1 MPLSLIEG
9 ALGGIGLF
17 LLGMRLMSDGIRT
30 VADARIRRIFSLF
43 TSNRLYSLL
52 FGIAMSMAVNSG
64 SAAVVFTIGLVN
76 GGVLNAFQAM
86 SVLGGVLIG
95 ASLTLHLH
103 IIPYSLIAT
112 PLVFSGVLLKFFARR
127 RRLTNA
133 GDLLLGVGLL
143 FLGLTLLEGSYR
155 PFAHHPLYEVFDGI
169 FYRMTATAALFGAIV
184 SFLVQSAPSSI
195 SIIASLMHNHQLDAG
210 LSAAMIAG
218 GLVGVAFMGN
228 LASLGGNY
236 ISRRVA
242 MVFLALSFAV
252 SLLVVLF
259 SPLLVDAIL
268 PGLTPVAGTNDTYL
282 FARLSWLH
290 SAASLFAALCAVV
303 LSGPVS
309 RLLASTDG
317 AVHTN
322 GTDSAQPC
330 ASYLDLRIINTPTIA
345 IEQAR
350 KEILRMMNVTS
361 FMYADIREILFDFDS
376 RRAETI
382 RQHERVLDSLNH
394 EITSYLAVLSRS
406 TKSPEVSYEIPG
418 LLQIVTVLEHI
429 GDRCE
434 EVLDNI
440 ITRKEVGAIFSDA
453 AMDDLK
459 ILITA
464 VGDVMAVTEDAVRS
478 GQTIGAEALHQ
489 SKHTTRSRFDYVKQ
503 AHFDRISSGVC
514 PPQAMML
521 FNDMASAIVAIA
533 ELCWSILGMQVRR
546 AGDEQQENGGNRFR
560 DKYGPFAGGGSTP

>member
-43 TSNRLYSLL
+43 TSNRFYSLL
-52 FGIAMSMAVNSG
+52 FGIALSMAVNSG
-64 SAAVVFTIGLVN
+64 SAALVFTIGLVN

-112 PLVFSGVLLKFFARR
+112 PLVFTGVVLKFFSRR
-127 RRLTNA
+127 RRFTNA
-133 GDLLLGVGLL
+133 GDLLLGIGLL

-155 PFAHHPLYEVFDGI
+155 PINHHPLYEVFNGI
-169 FYRMTATAALFGAIV
+169 FYRMTATSVAFGALV
-184 SFLVQSAPSSI
+184 SFLVQSASSTI
-195 SIIASLMHNHQLDAG
+195 AIIASIMHTQNLAPA
-210 LSAAMIAG
+210 LSVAMVAG
-218 GLVGVAFMGN
+218 GLMGVAFMGN

-242 MVFLALSFAV
+242 VFFLALSLLV
-252 SLLVVLF
+252 SLLCVLF
-259 SPLLVDAIL
+259 SQILVDMFFSEL
-268 PGLTPVAGTNDTYL
+268 PSVTAMTDNYL
-282 FARLSWLH
+282 VNRLSWLH
-290 SAASLFAALCAVV
+290 SSASIFAAVFSVA
-303 LSGPVS
+303 LSGPLS
-309 RLLASTDG
+309 RLLSSSERA
-317 AVHTN
+317 AHTN
-322 GTDSAQPC
+322 GSGTDSAQPC

-350 KEILRMMNVTS
+350 KEILRMMHVAS
-361 FMYADIREILFDFDS
+361 FMFADVGEILFEFDS

-382 RQHERVLDSLNH
+382 RQHEKVLDSLNH
-394 EITSYLAVLSRS
+394 EITSYLAALSRS
-406 TKSPEVSYEIPG
+406 TKSPEISYEIPG
-418 LLQIVTVLEHI
+418 LLQTVSVLEHI

-434 EVLDNI
+434 EVLGGI
-440 ITRKEVGAIFSDA
+440 ISRKEAGVLFSAA

-459 ILITA
+459 ILIAT
-464 VGDVMAVTEDAVRS
+464 VGDVMTITEDAVRS
-478 GQTIGAEALHQ
+478 GQPLDANALHNIKQ
-489 SKHTTRSRFDYVKQ
+489 VNRLKFERVKQ
-503 AHFDRISSGVC
+503 AHFDRISSGLC
-514 PPQAMML
+514 PAPAMML
-521 FNDMASAIVAIA
+521 FNDMESSIVAIA

-546 AGDEQQENGGNRFR
+546 ME
-560 DKYGPFAGGGSTP
+560 

>member
-43 TSNRLYSLL
+43 TSNRFYSVL

-64 SAAVVFTIGLVN
+64 SAAVVFTIGLLN
-76 GGVLNAFQAM
+76 AGVLNAFQAM

-112 PLVFSGVLLKFFARR
+112 PLVFTGVLFKFFARR
-127 RRLTNA
+127 RRFTNA
-133 GDLLLGVGLL
+133 GDLLLGIGLL

-155 PFAHHPLYEVFDGI
+155 PINHHPLYEVFSGI
-169 FYRMTATAALFGAIV
+169 FYRMTFMAALFGAIV
-184 SFLVQSAPSSI
+184 SFLVQSASSSI
-195 SIIASLMHNHQLDAG
+195 SIIASLMQNHQLNAE
-210 LSAAMIAG
+210 LSAAMVAG

-228 LASLGGNY
+228 LASLGGNS

-242 MVFLALSFAV
+242 ALFFGISLIV
-252 SLLVVLF
+252 SLLFVLA
-259 SPLLVDAIL
+259 SPLLMDASL
-268 PGLTPVAGTNDTYL
+268 PGLTPVSGSEGTNL
-282 FARLSWLH
+282 FSRLSWLH
-290 SAASLFAALCAVV
+290 SAASLFAALCSVV

-309 RLLASTDG
+309 RLLASTDRSS
-317 AVHTN
+317 HTN

-330 ASYLDLRIINTPTIA
+330 ASYLDMRIINTPTIA
-345 IEQAR
+345 IDQAR
-350 KEILRMMNVTS
+350 KEILRMMHVAS
-361 FMYADIREILFDFDS
+361 FMYADVREILFEYDS

-406 TKSPEVSYEIPG
+406 TKSAEISYEIPG
-418 LLQIVTVLEHI
+418 LLHTVSVLEHI

-434 EVLDNI
+434 EVLDGI
-440 ITRKEVGAIFSDA
+440 IARKEAGAVFSAA

-459 ILITA
+459 ILIA
-464 VGDVMAVTEDAVRS
+464 VVGDVMAATEDVVRS
-478 GQTIGAEALHQ
+478 GHPLKAEALHLI
-489 SKHTTRSRFDYVKQ
+489 KHTARNRFEAVKQ
-503 AHFDRISSGVC
+503 AHFERISSGVC
-514 PPQAMML
+514 PTQAMML
-521 FNDMASAIVAIA
+521 FSDMESAIVAIA
-533 ELCWSILGMQVRR
+533 ELCWSILGMPVRR
-546 AGDEQQENGGNRFR
+546 AG
-560 DKYGPFAGGGSTP
+560 

>member
-43 TSNRLYSLL
+43 TSNRFSSVL
-52 FGIAMSMAVNSG
+52 FGIVLAMAVNSG

-112 PLVFSGVLLKFFARR
+112 PLIFSGVLLKFFARR
-127 RRLTNA
+127 RRLANA
-133 GDLLLGVGLL
+133 GDLLLGIGLL

-155 PFAHHPLYEVFDGI
+155 PINHHPLYEVSTGI
-169 FYRMTATAALFGAIV
+169 FDRMTFMSALFGAIV
-184 SFLVQSAPSSI
+184 SFLVQSASSSI
-195 SIIASLMHNHQLDAG
+195 SITTSLIHNELLTAE
-210 LSAAMIAG
+210 LSVAMVAG
-218 GLVGVAFMGN
+218 GFVGVAFMGN
-228 LASLGGNY
+228 LSALGGNY

-242 MVFLALSFAV
+242 AVFLVLSLSV
-252 SLLVVLF
+252 SLLFVLF
-259 SPLLVDAIL
+259 SQPLVAALFPVGLSAI
-268 PGLTPVAGTNDTYL
+268 GINIKEL
-282 FARLSWLH
+282 FTHLSWLH
-290 SAASLFAALCAVV
+290 SGISLCAALSAVA

-309 RLLASTDG
+309 RLLSYSEDNVHLNASDT
-317 AVHTN
+317 
-322 GTDSAQPC
+322 AQPC

-350 KEILRMMNVTS
+350 KEIMRMATVTS
-361 FMYADIREILFDFDS
+361 YMYADIREILFEFDS

-382 RQHERVLDSLNH
+382 RQHEKVLDSLNH
-394 EITSYLAVLSRS
+394 EITAYLALLSRS
-406 TKSPEVSYEIPG
+406 TKSPEISYEIPG
-418 LLQIVTVLEHI
+418 LLQTVSVLEHI

-434 EVLDNI
+434 EVLDGI
-440 ITRKEVGAIFSDA
+440 IARKQAGVIFSDD

-459 ILITA
+459 KLIA
-464 VGDVMAVTEDAVRS
+464 VVGEVMSATEEAVRS
-478 GQTIGAEALHQ
+478 GQSMKTDTLHQ
-489 SKHTTRSRFDYVKQ
+489 LKQATRNRFDSVKQ
-503 AHFDRISSGVC
+503 AHFDRISSGIC
-514 PPQAMML
+514 PPQAMMI
-521 FNDMASAIVAIA
+521 FNDLESSIVAIA
-533 ELCWSILGMQVRR
+533 ELCWIILGLQVRR
-546 AGDEQQENGGNRFR
+546 SG
-560 DKYGPFAGGGSTP
+560 

>member
-30 VADARIRRIFSLF
+30 VADARIRRIFSQI

-64 SAAVVFTIGLVN
+64 SAALVFTIGLLN
-76 GGVLNAFQAM
+76 AGVLNAFQAM

-155 PFAHHPLYEVFDGI
+155 PIDHHPLYDVFNGT
-169 FYRMTATAALFGAIV
+169 FYRMTAMSVVFGAVV
-184 SFLVQSAPSSI
+184 SFLVQSASSSI
-195 SIIASLMHNHQLDAG
+195 KIIASLTDTHQISAE
-210 LSAAMIAG
+210 LSAAMVAG

-242 MVFLALSFAV
+242 AIFLALSLAV
-252 SLLVVLF
+252 SLLFVLV
-259 SPLLVDAIL
+259 SPLLVDASL
-268 PGLTPVAGTNDTYL
+268 PGLASVSGSNHTYL
-282 FARLSWLH
+282 FTRLSWLH

-309 RLLASTDG
+309 RLLASREG
-317 AVHTN
+317 SLHTN

-350 KEILRMMNVTS
+350 KEIQRMMHVTS
-361 FMYADIREILFDFDS
+361 FMYADVREILFEFDS

-382 RQHERVLDSLNH
+382 RQHEKVLDSLNH
-394 EITSYLAVLSRS
+394 EITSYLALLSRS
-406 TKSPEVSYEIPG
+406 TKSPEISYEIPG
-418 LLQIVTVLEHI
+418 LLQTVSILEHI

-434 EVLDNI
+434 EVLNGI
-440 ITRKEVGAIFSDA
+440 IARKEAGAIFSDG

-459 ILITA
+459 ILITV
-464 VGDVMAVTEDAVRS
+464 VGDVMVVTEDAVKS
-478 GQTIGAEALHQ
+478 GQSLGAEALHQ
-489 SKHTTRSRFDYVKQ
+489 IKHTARNRFDRVKQ
-503 AHFDRISSGVC
+503 SHFERISSGVC

-521 FNDMASAIVAIA
+521 FNDMESAIVAIA
-533 ELCWSILGMQVRR
+533 ELCWSILAMQVRR
-546 AGDEQQENGGNRFR
+546 AG
-560 DKYGPFAGGGSTP
+560 

>member
-52 FGIAMSMAVNSG
+52 FGMVMSMAVNSG
-64 SAAVVFTIGLVN
+64 SAAVVFTIGLLN
-76 GGVLNAFQAM
+76 AGVLNAFQAM

-95 ASLTLHLH
+95 ASLSLHLH

-112 PLVFSGVLLKFFARR
+112 PLVFTGVLLKFFARR
-127 RRLTNA
+127 RRLANA

-155 PFAHHPLYEVFDGI
+155 PINHHPLYEVFNGI
-169 FYRMTATAALFGAIV
+169 FYHMTVMAAFFGAIV

-195 SIIASLMHNHQLDAG
+195 SIIASLMHNHQLNAE
-210 LSAAMIAG
+210 LSSAMVAG

-242 MVFLALSFAV
+242 AVFLAISLAV
-252 SLLVVLF
+252 SLLFILF
-259 SPLLVDAIL
+259 SPLLVDANL
-268 PGLTPVAGTNDTYL
+268 PGLASVSGTNSTYL
-282 FARLSWLH
+282 FNRLSWLH
-290 SAASLFAALCAVV
+290 SAVSLCAAFCAVV
-303 LSGPVS
+303 SSGPVS
-309 RLLASTDG
+309 RLLASRKG
-317 AVHTN
+317 VVHTA

-350 KEILRMMNVTS
+350 KEIQRMMHVTS
-361 FMYADIREILFDFDS
+361 FMFADVRKILFEFDS

-382 RQHERVLDSLNH
+382 RQHEKVLDSLNH
-394 EITSYLAVLSRS
+394 EITAYLAILSRS
-406 TKSPEVSYEIPG
+406 TKSPDISYEIPG
-418 LLQIVTVLEHI
+418 LLQTVSVLEHI

-434 EVLDNI
+434 EVLGGI
-440 ITRKEVGAIFSDA
+440 IARKEAGAIFSDA
-453 AMDDLK
+453 AMDDLET
-459 ILITA
+459 LITVVA
-464 VGDVMAVTEDAVRS
+464 DVMAVTEEAVRS
-478 GQTIGAEALHQ
+478 GQSPGAEALHQ
-489 SKHTTRSRFDYVKQ
+489 IKHTARNRFDFVKQ
-503 AHFDRISSGVC
+503 SHFERISSGVC

-521 FNDMASAIVAIA
+521 FNDMESAIIAIA
-533 ELCWSILGMQVRR
+533 ELCWSILAMQVRR
-546 AGDEQQENGGNRFR
+546 EG
-560 DKYGPFAGGGSTP
+560 

>member
-64 SAAVVFTIGLVN
+64 SAAVVFTIGLLN
-76 GGVLNAFQAM
+76 AGVLNAFQAM

-127 RRLTNA
+127 RRFTNA

-143 FLGLTLLEGSYR
+143 LLGLTLLEGSYR
-155 PFAHHPLYEVFDGI
+155 PIDHHPLYEVFNGI
-169 FYRMTATAALFGAIV
+169 FYRMTVMAALFGAIV
-184 SFLVQSAPSSI
+184 SFLVQSAASSL
-195 SIIASLMHNHQLDAG
+195 SIIASLMHNHQLNAE
-210 LSAAMIAG
+210 LSAAMVAG

-242 MVFLALSFAV
+242 AIFFALSLVV
-252 SLLVVLF
+252 SLMFVLL
-259 SPLLVDAIL
+259 SPLLMDASL
-268 PGLTPVAGTNDTYL
+268 PGLPPVTGTNVKDL
-282 FARLSWLH
+282 FTRLSWFH
-290 SAASLFAALCAVV
+290 SVVSLFAALCAVV

-309 RLLASTDG
+309 RLLASTEG
-317 AVHTN
+317 PKHTN

-350 KEILRMMNVTS
+350 KEILRMMHVTS
-361 FMYADIREILFDFDS
+361 FMYADVCEILFEFDS

-406 TKSPEVSYEIPG
+406 TKSPEISYEIPG
-418 LLQIVTVLEHI
+418 LLQTVSVLEHI

-434 EVLDNI
+434 EVLDGI
-440 ITRKEVGAIFSDA
+440 IARKEAGAIFSEA
-453 AMDDLK
+453 AMDDIK
-459 ILITA
+459 ILITV
-464 VGDVMAVTEDAVRS
+464 VGDVMGSTEDAVRS
-478 GQTIGAEALHQ
+478 GQPMAADALHQ
-489 SKHTTRSRFDYVKQ
+489 IKQTTRNRFDSVKQ
-503 AHFDRISSGVC
+503 SHFERISSGVC

-521 FNDMASAIVAIA
+521 FNDMESSIVAIA

-546 AGDEQQENGGNRFR
+546 AE
-560 DKYGPFAGGGSTP
+560 

>member
-52 FGIAMSMAVNSG
+52 FGIAMSMAVSSG

-76 GGVLNAFQAM
+76 AGVLNAFQAM

-103 IIPYSLIAT
+103 IIPYSLIAA

-127 RRLTNA
+127 RRFTNA

-155 PFAHHPLYEVFDGI
+155 PINHHPLYEVFNGI
-169 FYRMTATAALFGAIV
+169 FYRMTVMAALFGSIV
-184 SFLVQSAPSSI
+184 SFLVQSASSSI
-195 SIIASLMHNHQLDAG
+195 SIIASLTHNYQLNAE
-210 LSAAMIAG
+210 LSTAMVAG

-242 MVFLALSFAV
+242 AVFLALSLAV
-252 SLLVVLF
+252 SLLVVLI
-259 SPLLVDAIL
+259 SPLLMDADL
-268 PGLTPVAGTNDTYL
+268 PWLTPVSGTNATQL
-282 FARLSWLH
+282 FTRLSWLH
-290 SAASLFAALCAVV
+290 SFASLCAALCAVV

-317 AVHTN
+317 PEHAN

-345 IEQAR
+345 VEQAR
-350 KEILRMMNVTS
+350 KEILRMMHVTS
-361 FMYADIREILFDFDS
+361 FMYADVREILFDFDS

-406 TKSPEVSYEIPG
+406 TKSPEISYEIPG
-418 LLQIVTVLEHI
+418 LLQTVSVLEHI

-434 EVLDNI
+434 EVLNSI
-440 ITRKEVGAIFSDA
+440 ITRKEAGAIFSDA
-453 AMDDLK
+453 AMNDLK
-459 ILITA
+459 ILIA
-464 VGDVMAVTEDAVRS
+464 VVGDVMGATEDAVRS
-478 GQTIGAEALHQ
+478 GQPLGTETLHQ
-489 SKHTTRSRFDYVKQ
+489 LKLTTRNRFDSVKQ
-503 AHFDRISSGVC
+503 AHFERISSGVC

-521 FNDMASAIVAIA
+521 FNDTESAIAAIA

-546 AGDEQQENGGNRFR
+546 AE
-560 DKYGPFAGGGSTP
+560 

>member
-43 TSNRLYSLL
+43 TSNRFYSIL

-112 PLVFSGVLLKFFARR
+112 PLVFTGVVLKFFSRR
-127 RRLTNA
+127 RRFTNA

-155 PFAHHPLYEVFDGI
+155 PIDHHPLYEVFNGI
-169 FYRMTATAALFGAIV
+169 FYRITAMSVLFGAVV
-184 SFLVQSAPSSI
+184 SFLVQSASSSI
-195 SIIASLMHNHQLDAG
+195 SIIASLMRTQHTGAT
-210 LSAAMIAG
+210 LSAAMVAG

-242 MVFLALSFAV
+242 LVFLTLSLAV
-252 SLLVVLF
+252 SVLFVLF
-259 SPLLVDAIL
+259 SPLLVDALIPEL
-268 PGLTPVAGTNDTYL
+268 PSVSVTSDTYL
-282 FARLSWLH
+282 FNRLSWLH
-290 SAASLFAALCAVV
+290 SIASLFAALCAVA

-309 RLLASTDG
+309 RLLSTSE
-317 AVHTN
+317 ATAHSN

-350 KEILRMMNVTS
+350 KEIVRMMHVAS
-361 FMYADIREILFDFDS
+361 LMYADIREILFEFDS

-382 RQHERVLDSLNH
+382 RQHEKVLDSLNH
-394 EITSYLAVLSRS
+394 EITAYLALLSRS
-406 TKSPEVSYEIPG
+406 TKNPEISYEIPG
-418 LLQIVTVLEHI
+418 LLQTVSVLEHI

-434 EVLDNI
+434 EVLNGI
-440 ITRKEVGAIFSDA
+440 IARKEAGAIFSDS
-453 AMDDLK
+453 AMEDLK
-459 ILITA
+459 TLISV
-464 VGDVMAVTEDAVRS
+464 VGDVMGITEDAVRS
-478 GQTIGAEALHQ
+478 GQPIGADALHWIKQ
-489 SKHTTRSRFDYVKQ
+489 STRTTFERVKQ

-521 FNDMASAIVAIA
+521 FNDMESAIVAIA

-546 AGDEQQENGGNRFR
+546 AE
-560 DKYGPFAGGGSTP
+560 

>member
-1 MPLSLIEG
+1 MSLSLIEG

-86 SVLGGVLIG
+86 SVLGGILIG
-95 ASLTLHLH
+95 TSLTLHLH

-127 RRLTNA
+127 RRLANA

-155 PFAHHPLYEVFDGI
+155 PIDHHPLYEVFNGI
-169 FYRMTATAALFGAIV
+169 FYRLTVTAALFGAIV

-195 SIIASLMHNHQLDAG
+195 SIIASLMHSHQLDAA
-210 LSAAMIAG
+210 LSVAMVAG

-236 ISRRVA
+236 ISRSVA
-242 MVFLALSFAV
+242 TVFLALSFIV

-259 SPLLVDAIL
+259 SPLLEEAIL
-268 PGLTPVAGTNDTYL
+268 PGLAPGTGMNVTYL
-282 FARLSWLH
+282 FTRLSWLH
-290 SAASLFAALCAVV
+290 SGASLFAALCAVV
-303 LSGPVS
+303 LSGPLS
-309 RLLASTDG
+309 RMLASRDG

-350 KEILRMMNVTS
+350 KEILRMMHVTS
-361 FMYADIREILFDFDS
+361 FMYADVREILFEFDS

-382 RQHERVLDSLNH
+382 RQHEKVLDSLNH
-394 EITSYLAVLSRS
+394 EITSYLAILSRS
-406 TKSPEVSYEIPG
+406 TKSSEVSYEIPG
-418 LLQIVTVLEHI
+418 LLQIVSVLEHI
-429 GDRCE
+429 GDHCE
-434 EVLDNI
+434 DVLDSI
-440 ITRKEVGAIFSDA
+440 IARKEAGVIFSDA
-453 AMDDLK
+453 AMDDLM

-464 VGDVMAVTEDAVRS
+464 VGDVMAITEDAVRS
-478 GQTIGAEALHQ
+478 GQSIGSEALHQ
-489 SKHTTRSRFDYVKQ
+489 VKHTARNSFDRVKQ
-503 AHFDRISSGVC
+503 SHFDRISSGAC
-514 PPQAMML
+514 SPQAMML

-533 ELCWSILGMQVRR
+533 EQCWSILGMQVRR
-546 AGDEQQENGGNRFR
+546 AGDEQQASSGNRFR
-560 DKYGPFAGGGSTP
+560 DKYGPFAGG

>member
-43 TSNRLYSLL
+43 TSNRIYSLL

-64 SAAVVFTIGLVN
+64 SAALVFTIGLVN
-76 GGVLNAFQAM
+76 AGVLNAFQAM

-127 RRLTNA
+127 RRFTNA

-155 PFAHHPLYEVFDGI
+155 PIDHHPLYEVFNGI
-169 FYRMTATAALFGAIV
+169 FYRVTIMAAVFGAIV

-195 SIIASLMHNHQLDAG
+195 SIIASLMHNHQLNAE
-210 LSAAMIAG
+210 LSAAMVAG
-218 GLVGVAFMGN
+218 GLVGVAFMGS

-236 ISRRVA
+236 ISRRIA
-242 MVFLALSFAV
+242 TVFLTLSLAV
-252 SLLVVLF
+252 SLLFVLV
-259 SPLLVDAIL
+259 SPLLVDASL
-268 PGLTPVAGTNDTYL
+268 PGLASVSSTHRSEL
-282 FARLSWLH
+282 FTRLSWLH

-309 RLLASTDG
+309 RLLASREG
-317 AVHTN
+317 NGHTA

-330 ASYLDLRIINTPTIA
+330 ASYLDPRIINTPTIA

-350 KEILRMMNVTS
+350 KEIQRMMHVTS
-361 FMYADIREILFDFDS
+361 FMYADVREILFEFDS
-376 RRAETI
+376 RRAKTI
-382 RQHERVLDSLNH
+382 RQHEKVLDSLNH
-394 EITSYLAVLSRS
+394 EITSYLALLSRS
-406 TKSPEVSYEIPG
+406 TKSAEISYEIPG
-418 LLQIVTVLEHI
+418 LLQTVSVLEHI

-434 EVLDNI
+434 EVLDGI
-440 ITRKEVGAIFSDA
+440 IARKEAGAIFSDA

-459 ILITA
+459 TLISV
-464 VGDVMAVTEDAVRS
+464 VGDVMTVTEDAIRS
-478 GQTIGAEALHQ
+478 GLPLDAEVLHQ
-489 SKHTTRSRFDYVKQ
+489 IKHSARNNFDRVKQ
-503 AHFDRISSGVC
+503 SHFERISSGVC

-521 FNDMASAIVAIA
+521 FNDMESAIVAIA
-533 ELCWSILGMQVRR
+533 ELCWSVLAMQVRR
-546 AGDEQQENGGNRFR
+546 AG
-560 DKYGPFAGGGSTP
+560 

>member
-30 VADARIRRIFSLF
+30 VADSRIRRIFSLF

-127 RRLTNA
+127 RRLANA

-155 PFAHHPLYEVFDGI
+155 PIDHHPFYEVFKGI
-169 FYRMTATAALFGAIV
+169 FYRMTVMSALFGSIV

-195 SIIASLMHNHQLDAG
+195 AIIVSLMLNHQINDTI
-210 LSAAMIAG
+210 SVAMVAG

-242 MVFLALSFAV
+242 TVFLSLSVIV
-252 SLLVVLF
+252 SLLFVVL
-259 SPLLVDAIL
+259 SPLLVEADL
-268 PGLTPVAGTNDTYL
+268 PGLTTIVGMNGPDL
-282 FARLSWLH
+282 FTRLSWLH
-290 SAASLFAALCAVV
+290 TAVSLVAALFAVV

-309 RLLASTDG
+309 RMLATMNG
-317 AVHTN
+317 ASHAS

-361 FMYADIREILFDFDS
+361 FMYADVREILFEFDA

-382 RQHERVLDSLNH
+382 RQHEKVLDSLNH
-394 EITSYLAVLSRS
+394 EITSYLALLSRS
-406 TKSPEVSYEIPG
+406 TKNPEISYEIPG
-418 LLQIVTVLEHI
+418 LLQTVSILEHI

-434 EVLDNI
+434 EVLECI
-440 ITRKEVGAIFSDA
+440 ITRKQAGAIFSDA
-453 AMDDLK
+453 AMEDLRT
-459 ILITA
+459 LVT
-464 VGDVMAVTEDAVRS
+464 VTGDALSAMEDVVRN
-478 GQTIGAEALHQ
+478 GQPMEAEALH
-489 SKHTTRSRFDYVKQ
+489 KIKNAARNRFEGVKQ
-503 AHFDRISSGVC
+503 AHYERISSGVC

-521 FNDMASAIVAIA
+521 FNEMESAIVAIA
-533 ELCWSILGMQVRR
+533 EMCWSILGMRVRR
-546 AGDEQQENGGNRFR
+546 VE
-560 DKYGPFAGGGSTP
+560 

>member
-30 VADARIRRIFSLF
+30 VADARIRRIFSRF

-52 FGIAMSMAVNSG
+52 LGTAMAMAVNSG

-76 GGVLNAFQAM
+76 AGVLNAFQAM

-112 PLVFSGVLLKFFARR
+112 PLVFIGVLLKFFARR
-127 RRLTNA
+127 RRLSNF

-155 PFAHHPLYEVFDGI
+155 PIGHHPFYEVFRGI
-169 FYRMTATAALFGAIV
+169 FYRVTIMSALFGAIV
-184 SFLVQSAPSSI
+184 SCLVQSASSSI
-195 SIIASLMHNHQLDAG
+195 SIIATLMHNHQINAIMS
-210 LSAAMIAG
+210 SAMVAG
-218 GLVGVAFMGN
+218 GLVGVAIMGN
-228 LASLGGNY
+228 LASLGGNF

-242 MVFLALSFAV
+242 TVFLTLTLAVALLFV
-252 SLLVVLF
+252 LL
-259 SPLLVDAIL
+259 SPQLEGAIMS
-268 PGLTPVAGTNDTYL
+268 GLSNLEGSDDTPLIT
-282 FARLSWLH
+282 RLSWLH
-290 SAASLFAALCAVV
+290 SVASLFAALCAVV

-309 RLLASTDG
+309 RLLSAAEADG
-317 AVHTN
+317 HAN

-350 KEILRMMNVTS
+350 KEVLRMMHVTS

-382 RQHERVLDSLNH
+382 RQHERVIDSLNH
-394 EITSYLAVLSRS
+394 EITSYLALLSRS
-406 TKSPEVSYEIPG
+406 TKSAEISYEIPG
-418 LLQIVTVLEHI
+418 LLQTVSVLEHI

-434 EVLDNI
+434 EVLNI
-440 ITRKEVGAIFSDA
+440 IVIRKEAGVVFSDA

-459 ILITA
+459 TMIKV
-464 VGDVMAVTEDAVRS
+464 VGDVMSTMEDVVRS
-478 GQTIGAEALHQ
+478 GRRLDTEALHQ
-489 SKHTTRSRFDYVKQ
+489 LKQTTRERFEQVKQ
-503 AHFDRISSGVC
+503 AHFERISSGVC

-521 FNDMASAIVAIA
+521 FNDMESAITAIA
-533 ELCWSILGMQVRR
+533 ELSWSILGMQVRR
-546 AGDEQQENGGNRFR
+546 TG
-560 DKYGPFAGGGSTP
+560 

>member
-43 TSNRLYSLL
+43 TSNRFYSLL
-52 FGIAMSMAVNSG
+52 FGIALSVAVNSG
-64 SAAVVFTIGLVN
+64 SAALVFTIGLVN

-112 PLVFSGVLLKFFARR
+112 PLIFTGVVLKFFSRR
-127 RRLTNA
+127 RRFTNA

-155 PFAHHPLYEVFDGI
+155 PINHHPLYEVFSGI
-169 FYRMTATAALFGAIV
+169 FYRMTATSVVFGALV
-184 SFLVQSAPSSI
+184 SFLVQSASSSI
-195 SIIASLMHNHQLDAG
+195 AIIASIMHTRNLDPA
-210 LSAAMIAG
+210 LSVTMVAG
-218 GLVGVAFMGN
+218 GFMGVAFMGN

-242 MVFLALSFAV
+242 AFFLVLSLLV
-252 SLLVVLF
+252 SLLCVLF
-259 SPLLVDAIL
+259 SQILVDTIFS
-268 PGLTPVAGTNDTYL
+268 GLSSVTAVTDSYL
-282 FARLSWLH
+282 VSRLSWLH
-290 SAASLFAALCAVV
+290 SITSLFAAVCAVA
-303 LSGPVS
+303 LSGPLS
-309 RLLASTDG
+309 RLLSSSEVTG
-317 AVHTN
+317 HTN
-322 GTDSAQPC
+322 VNGVDSAQPC

-350 KEILRMMNVTS
+350 KEILRMMHVAS
-361 FMYADIREILFDFDS
+361 FMFADVRETLFEFDS

-382 RQHERVLDSLNH
+382 RQHEKVLDSLNH
-394 EITSYLAVLSRS
+394 EITSYLAALSRS
-406 TKSPEVSYEIPG
+406 TKSPEISYEIPG
-418 LLQIVTVLEHI
+418 LLQTVSVLEHI

-434 EVLDNI
+434 EVLDGI
-440 ITRKEVGAIFSDA
+440 IARKEAGVFFSAA

-459 ILITA
+459 ILIAT
-464 VGDVMAVTEDAVRS
+464 VGDVMAATEDAVRS
-478 GQTIGAEALHQ
+478 GQPIDAAELHTIKQTNRL
-489 SKHTTRSRFDYVKQ
+489 RFERVKQ

-514 PPQAMML
+514 PSPAMML
-521 FNDMASAIVAIA
+521 FNDMESSIIAIA

-546 AGDEQQENGGNRFR
+546 VE
-560 DKYGPFAGGGSTP
+560 

>member
-30 VADARIRRIFSLF
+30 VVDARIRRILSLF

-76 GGVLNAFQAM
+76 AGVLNAFQAM
-86 SVLGGVLIG
+86 SILGGVLIG

-127 RRLTNA
+127 RRFANA
-133 GDLLLGVGLL
+133 GDLLLGIGLL

-155 PFAHHPLYEVFDGI
+155 PIDHHPLYEVFNGI
-169 FYRMTATAALFGAIV
+169 FYRVTVMATLFGAIV

-195 SIIASLMHNHQLDAG
+195 SIIASLMHNHQLTAEM
-210 LSAAMIAG
+210 SAAMVAG

-242 MVFLALSFAV
+242 AIFLALSLAV
-252 SLLVVLF
+252 SLLFVLF
-259 SPLLVDAIL
+259 SPLLMGTSL
-268 PGLTPVAGTNDTYL
+268 PGFTSTSGTNAKDL
-282 FARLSWLH
+282 FIHLSWLH
-290 SAASLFAALCAVV
+290 TVVSLFAAFCAVV
-303 LSGPVS
+303 SSGPVS
-309 RLLASTDG
+309 RLLASTEG
-317 AVHTN
+317 LVRTAN

-350 KEILRMMNVTS
+350 KEIQRMMHVTS
-361 FMYADIREILFDFDS
+361 FMYADVREILFEFDS

-394 EITSYLAVLSRS
+394 EITAYLALLSRS
-406 TKSPEVSYEIPG
+406 TKSPEISYEIPG
-418 LLQIVTVLEHI
+418 LLQTVSVLEHI

-434 EVLDNI
+434 EVLDGI
-440 ITRKEVGAIFSDA
+440 IARKEAGAIFSDA

-459 ILITA
+459 ILITVVA
-464 VGDVMAVTEDAVRS
+464 DVMGITEDAVRS
-478 GQTIGAEALHQ
+478 GSPMSIDALHQ
-489 SKHTTRSRFDYVKQ
+489 LKHTTRIRFDSVKQ
-503 AHFDRISSGVC
+503 SHFERIGSGVC
-514 PPQAMML
+514 PPRAMML
-521 FNDMASAIVAIA
+521 FNDIEAAIVAIA

-546 AGDEQQENGGNRFR
+546 AG
-560 DKYGPFAGGGSTP
+560 

>member
-52 FGIAMSMAVNSG
+52 FGIAMSMAVSSG

-76 GGVLNAFQAM
+76 AGVLNAFQAM

-112 PLVFSGVLLKFFARR
+112 PLVFTGVVLKFFARR

-155 PFAHHPLYEVFDGI
+155 PIDHHPLYEVFNGI
-169 FYRMTATAALFGAIV
+169 FYRMTVMATLFGAIV

-195 SIIASLMHNHQLDAG
+195 SIIASLMHSHQLNSE
-210 LSAAMIAG
+210 LSTAMVAG

-236 ISRRVA
+236 VSRRVA
-242 MVFLALSFAV
+242 AVFLALSMVV

-259 SPLLVDAIL
+259 SPLLMDAGL
-268 PGLTPVAGTNDTYL
+268 PGLTSATGTNVTYL
-282 FARLSWLH
+282 FTRLSWLH
-290 SAASLFAALCAVV
+290 SVVSLCAALCAVV

-309 RLLASTDG
+309 RLLASTEGPEHANG
-317 AVHTN
+317 A
-322 GTDSAQPC
+322 DSAQPC

-350 KEILRMMNVTS
+350 KEILRMMHVSS
-361 FMYADIREILFDFDS
+361 FMYADVREILFEFDS

-394 EITSYLAVLSRS
+394 EITSYLAMLSRS
-406 TKSPEVSYEIPG
+406 TKSPEISYEIPG
-418 LLQIVTVLEHI
+418 LLQTVSFLEHI

-434 EVLDNI
+434 EVLDGI
-440 ITRKEVGAIFSDA
+440 IARKEAGAIFSDA

-459 ILITA
+459 ILLA
-464 VGDVMAVTEDAVRS
+464 VVGDVMGATEDAVRS
-478 GQTIGAEALHQ
+478 GQPLSAEALRQ
-489 SKHTTRSRFDYVKQ
+489 IKRTARNRFDSVKQ
-503 AHFDRISSGVC
+503 AHFERISSGVC

-521 FNDMASAIVAIA
+521 FNDMESAIVAIA

-546 AGDEQQENGGNRFR
+546 AG
-560 DKYGPFAGGGSTP
+560 

>member
-76 GGVLNAFQAM
+76 AGVLNAFQAM
-86 SVLGGVLIG
+86 SVLGGILIG

-112 PLVFSGVLLKFFARR
+112 PLVFTGVLLKFFARR
-127 RRLTNA
+127 RRFTNA
-133 GDLLLGVGLL
+133 GDLLLGIGLL

-155 PFAHHPLYEVFDGI
+155 PIHHHPLYEVFSGI
-169 FYRMTATAALFGAIV
+169 FYRMTPMAALFGAIV
-184 SFLVQSAPSSI
+184 SFLVQSAHSSI
-195 SIIASLMHNHQLDAG
+195 SIIASLMDNHQLNTE
-210 LSAAMIAG
+210 LSSAMVAG

-242 MVFLALSFAV
+242 AVFLALSLVV
-252 SLLVVLF
+252 SLLFVLI
-259 SPLLVDAIL
+259 SPLLMNAVP
-268 PGLTPVAGTNDTYL
+268 PGLTSVSGSNVTHL
-282 FARLSWLH
+282 FTRLSWLH
-290 SAASLFAALCAVV
+290 SVVSLFAALCAVV

-309 RLLASTDG
+309 RLLASAEG
-317 AVHTN
+317 PEHAN

-350 KEILRMMNVTS
+350 KEILRMMHVTS
-361 FMYADIREILFDFDS
+361 FMYADVREILFEFDS

-394 EITSYLAVLSRS
+394 EITSYLAILSRS
-406 TKSPEVSYEIPG
+406 TKSPEISYEIPG
-418 LLQIVTVLEHI
+418 LLQTVSVLEHI

-434 EVLDNI
+434 EVLDGI
-440 ITRKEVGAIFSDA
+440 IARKEAGAIFSEA

-459 ILITA
+459 ILIA
-464 VGDVMAVTEDAVRS
+464 VVGDVMAAMEDTVRNGLPMGS
-478 GQTIGAEALHQ
+478 EALHQ
-489 SKHTTRSRFDYVKQ
+489 LKQATRLRFEQVKQ

-521 FNDMASAIVAIA
+521 FNEMESEITAIA
-533 ELCWSILGMQVRR
+533 ELCWSILGMQVKR
-546 AGDEQQENGGNRFR
+546 AG
-560 DKYGPFAGGGSTP
+560 

>member
-43 TSNRLYSLL
+43 TSNRFYSLL
-52 FGIAMSMAVNSG
+52 FGVAMSMAVNSG

-76 GGVLNAFQAM
+76 AGVLNAFQAM
-86 SVLGGVLIG
+86 SILGGILIG
-95 ASLTLHLH
+95 SSLTLHLH

-127 RRLTNA
+127 RRLTNT

-155 PFAHHPLYEVFDGI
+155 PINHHPLYEVFNGI
-169 FYRMTATAALFGAIV
+169 FYHSTIMATVFGTIV
-184 SFLVQSAPSSI
+184 SFLVQSSASSI
-195 SIIASLMHNHQLDAG
+195 SIIASLVHDHHLDAEK
-210 LSAAMIAG
+210 SAAMVAG

-228 LASLGGNY
+228 LASMGGNY
-236 ISRRVA
+236 ISRRVGA
-242 MVFLALSFAV
+242 VFLALSLSV
-252 SLLVVLF
+252 TLLFLLF
-259 SPLLVDAIL
+259 SPLILDAGI
-268 PGLTPVAGTNDTYL
+268 PGLTTINGSNLIYSFT
-282 FARLSWLH
+282 RLSWLH
-290 SAASLFAALCAVV
+290 SAVSLFTAFCAVV

-309 RLLASTDG
+309 RLLASNQGT
-317 AVHTN
+317 VHTN

-330 ASYLDLRIINTPTIA
+330 ASYLDMRIINTPTIA

-361 FMYADIREILFDFDS
+361 FMYADVREILFEFDS

-394 EITSYLAVLSRS
+394 EITSYLAMLSRS
-406 TKSPEVSYEIPG
+406 TKSPEISYEIPG
-418 LLQIVTVLEHI
+418 LLQTVAILEHI

-434 EVLDNI
+434 EVLDGI
-440 ITRKEVGAIFSDA
+440 IARKEAGTIFSDD
-453 AMDDLK
+453 AMEDLK
-459 ILITA
+459 ILITVVA
-464 VGDVMAVTEDAVRS
+464 DVIGITEDTVRS
-478 GQTIGAEALHQ
+478 GQSLDLDALRQ
-489 SKHTTRSRFDYVKQ
+489 NKQLARDCFDSVKQ
-503 AHFDRISSGVC
+503 SHVKRISSGVC

-521 FNDMASAIVAIA
+521 FNDMESAIVAIA
-533 ELCWSILGMQVRR
+533 ELCWGILATQVRR
-546 AGDEQQENGGNRFR
+546 TG
-560 DKYGPFAGGGSTP
+560 